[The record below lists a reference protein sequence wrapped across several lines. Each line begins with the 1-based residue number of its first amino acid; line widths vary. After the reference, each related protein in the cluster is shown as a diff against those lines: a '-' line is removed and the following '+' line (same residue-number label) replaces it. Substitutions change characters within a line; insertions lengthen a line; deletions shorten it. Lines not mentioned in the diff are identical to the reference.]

1 MAYGK
6 VRVDTL
12 TWDDS
17 STDTDV
23 VVSTIA
29 QKASPT
35 FTGTATIPTAAIT
48 TGNITTANITTGVF
62 TGDVTLTGSSAN
74 VVFDASDSAL
84 EFADNAYL
92 WIGTGNDIELW
103 HDGTDSNIKSNT
115 GQLKIRGSDIRF
127 KSGDDGETLAT
138 FADDG
143 ACTLYNNNQIKIATT
158 ATGIDV
164 TGTAVVDG
172 FAIDGKA
179 EQTAEAL
186 TAGSTV
192 TIDCSTG
199 NYFTLTSSANTTF
212 AFSNVPSSGTAYVCI
227 IQVTAGS
234 YSMTWPSAVKWSA
247 STGGA
252 APTVTASKVHNFML
266 ATTDGGTTWRANANY
281 DYAS

>member
-179 EQTAEAL
+179 
-186 TAGSTV
+186 
-192 TIDCSTG
+192 
-199 NYFTLTSSANTTF
+199 
-212 AFSNVPSSGTAYVCI
+212 
-227 IQVTAGS
+227 
-234 YSMTWPSAVKWSA
+234 
-247 STGGA
+247 
-252 APTVTASKVHNFML
+252 
-266 ATTDGGTTWRANANY
+266 
-281 DYAS
+281 